1 MLNTKTVKK
10 TLVDGNNTL
19 WELEYDVS
27 DNTVEILS
35 EYARDGSAF
44 LSQYSLDNALG
55 HPIPQA
61 VLSSAEQMLGDDEDY
76 ATQGNEFD
84 VDAFDSMFDALQNP
98 F

>member
-1 MLNTKTVKK
+1 MLKLVKK
-10 TLVDGNNTL
+10 TVVDSNNTL
-19 WELEYDVS
+19 WELEYDAS

-44 LSQYSLDNALG
+44 LSEYSLDNALG

-61 VLSSAEQMLGDDEDY
+61 VLSSAEQMLSDDDY

-84 VDAFDSMFDALQNP
+84 MDAFNSMFESLLNR

>member
-1 MLNTKTVKK
+1 MLKLVKK
-10 TLVDGNNTL
+10 TVVDSDNTL
-19 WELEYDVS
+19 WELEYDAS

-44 LSQYSLDNALG
+44 LSEYSLDNALG

-61 VLSSAEQMLGDDEDY
+61 VLSSAEQMLDDDDY

-84 VDAFDSMFDALQNP
+84 VDAFNSMFESLLNR

>member
-1 MLNTKTVKK
+1 MLKLVKK
-10 TLVDGNNTL
+10 TVVDSNSTL
-19 WELEYDVS
+19 WELEYDAS

-44 LSQYSLDNALG
+44 LSEYSLDNALG

-61 VLSSAEQMLGDDEDY
+61 VLSSAEQMLSDADY

-84 VDAFDSMFDALQNP
+84 VDAFNSMFDALQNP

>member
-1 MLNTKTVKK
+1 MLKLVKK
-10 TLVDGNNTL
+10 TVVDSNNTL
-19 WELEYDVS
+19 WELEYDAS

-44 LSQYSLDNALG
+44 LSEYSLDNALG

-61 VLSSAEQMLGDDEDY
+61 VLSSAEQMLSDDDY

-84 VDAFDSMFDALQNP
+84 VDAFNSMFESLLNR

>member
-1 MLNTKTVKK
+1 MLKLVKK
-10 TLVDGNNTL
+10 TVVDSNNTL
-19 WELEYDVS
+19 WELEYDAS

-44 LSQYSLDNALG
+44 LSEYSLDNALG
-55 HPIPQA
+55 HGIPQA
-61 VLSSAEQMLGDDEDY
+61 VLSSAEAMLDDDY

-84 VDAFDSMFDALQNP
+84 VDAFNSMFESLQNP

>member
-1 MLNTKTVKK
+1 MLKLVKK
-10 TLVDGNNTL
+10 TVVDSDNTL
-19 WELEYDVS
+19 WELEYDAS

-44 LSQYSLDNALG
+44 LSEYSLDNALG
-55 HPIPQA
+55 HSIPQA
-61 VLSSAEQMLGDDEDY
+61 VLSSAEQMLDDDDY

-84 VDAFDSMFDALQNP
+84 VDAFNSMFESLQNP

>member
-1 MLNTKTVKK
+1 MLKLIKKTV
-10 TLVDGNNTL
+10 VDNNSTL
-19 WELEYDVS
+19 WELEYDAS

-44 LSQYSLDNALG
+44 LSEYSLDNALG

-61 VLSSAEQMLGDDEDY
+61 VLSSAEQMLDDDDY
-76 ATQGNEFD
+76 ATKGNEID
-84 VDAFDSMFDALQNP
+84 VDAFNSMFDALQNP

>member
-1 MLNTKTVKK
+1 MLKLVKK
-10 TLVDGNNTL
+10 TVVDSNNTL
-19 WELEYDVS
+19 WELEYDAS

-44 LSQYSLDNALG
+44 LSEYSLDNALG

-61 VLSSAEQMLGDDEDY
+61 VLSSAEQMLSDDDY

-84 VDAFDSMFDALQNP
+84 VDAFNSMFDALQNP

>member
-1 MLNTKTVKK
+1 MLKLVKK
-10 TLVDGNNTL
+10 TVVDSNNTL
-19 WELEYDVS
+19 WELEYDAS

-55 HPIPQA
+55 HGIPQA
-61 VLSSAEQMLGDDEDY
+61 VLSSAEAMLDDDY

-84 VDAFDSMFDALQNP
+84 VDAFNSMFESLQNP

>member
-1 MLNTKTVKK
+1 MFYSNIRTV
-10 TLVDGNNTL
+10 TREPWCG
-19 WELEYDVS
+19 

-44 LSQYSLDNALG
+44 LSEYSLDNALG
-55 HPIPQA
+55 HSIPQA
-61 VLSSAEQMLGDDEDY
+61 VLSSAESMLSGDDY

-84 VDAFDSMFDALQNP
+84 VDAFNSMFESLQNP

>member
-1 MLNTKTVKK
+1 MLKLVKK
-10 TLVDGNNTL
+10 TVVDSNNTL
-19 WELEYDVS
+19 WELEYDAS

-44 LSQYSLDNALG
+44 LSEYSLDNALG
-55 HPIPQA
+55 HGIPQA
-61 VLSSAEQMLGDDEDY
+61 VLSSAEAMLDDDDY

-84 VDAFDSMFDALQNP
+84 VDAFNSMFESLQNP

>member
-1 MLNTKTVKK
+1 MLKLVKK
-10 TLVDGNNTL
+10 TVVDSDNTL
-19 WELEYDVS
+19 WELEYDAS

-44 LSQYSLDNALG
+44 LSEYSLDNALG
-55 HPIPQA
+55 HGIPQA
-61 VLSSAEQMLGDDEDY
+61 VLSSAEAMLDDDDY

-84 VDAFDSMFDALQNP
+84 VDAFNSMFESLQNP

>member
-1 MLNTKTVKK
+1 MLKLVKK
-10 TLVDGNNTL
+10 TVVDNNNTL
-19 WELEYDVS
+19 WELEYDAS

-44 LSQYSLDNALG
+44 LSEYSLDNALG

-61 VLSSAEQMLGDDEDY
+61 VLSSAEQMLDDDY
-76 ATQGNEFD
+76 ATQGNEID
-84 VDAFDSMFDALQNP
+84 VHAFERMLESLQNP

>member
-1 MLNTKTVKK
+1 MLKLVKK
-10 TLVDGNNTL
+10 TVVDSNNTL
-19 WELEYDVS
+19 WELEYDAS

-44 LSQYSLDNALG
+44 LSEYSLDNALG
-55 HPIPQA
+55 HGIPQA
-61 VLSSAEQMLGDDEDY
+61 VLSSAESMLDDDY

-84 VDAFDSMFDALQNP
+84 IDAFNSMFESLQNP

>member
-1 MLNTKTVKK
+1 MLKLVKK
-10 TLVDGNNTL
+10 TVVDSNNNTL
-19 WELEYDVS
+19 WELEYDAS

-44 LSQYSLDNALG
+44 LSEYSLDNALG

-61 VLSSAEQMLGDDEDY
+61 VLSSAEQMLSDDDY

-84 VDAFDSMFDALQNP
+84 VDAFNSMFDALQNP

>member
-1 MLNTKTVKK
+1 MLKLVKK
-10 TLVDGNNTL
+10 TVVDNNNTL
-19 WELEYDVS
+19 WQLEYDAS

-55 HPIPQA
+55 HPIPNA
-61 VLSSAEQMLGDDEDY
+61 VLSSAEQMLDDDDY

-84 VDAFDSMFDALQNP
+84 VDAFNSMFDALQNP

>member
-1 MLNTKTVKK
+1 MLKLVKK
-10 TLVDGNNTL
+10 TVVDSNNTL
-19 WELEYDVS
+19 WELEYDAS

-44 LSQYSLDNALG
+44 LSEYSLDNALG
-55 HPIPQA
+55 HGIPQA
-61 VLSSAEQMLGDDEDY
+61 VLNSAEAMLDDDY

-84 VDAFDSMFDALQNP
+84 VDAFNSMFESLQNP

>member
-1 MLNTKTVKK
+1 MLKLVKK
-10 TLVDGNNTL
+10 TVVDNNNTL
-19 WELEYDVS
+19 WELEYDAS

-44 LSQYSLDNALG
+44 LSEYSLDNALG
-55 HPIPQA
+55 HGIPQA
-61 VLSSAEQMLGDDEDY
+61 VLSSAEAMLDDDDY

-84 VDAFDSMFDALQNP
+84 VDAFNSMFESLQNP

>member
-1 MLNTKTVKK
+1 MLKLVKK
-10 TLVDGNNTL
+10 TVVDSDNTL
-19 WELEYDVS
+19 WELEYDAS

-55 HPIPQA
+55 HAIPEA
-61 VLSSAEQMLGDDEDY
+61 VLSSAEQMLDDDDY

-84 VDAFDSMFDALQNP
+84 VDAFNSMFESLLNR

>member
-1 MLNTKTVKK
+1 MLKLVKK
-10 TLVDGNNTL
+10 TVVDNNNTL
-19 WELEYDVS
+19 WELEYDAS

-44 LSQYSLDNALG
+44 LSEYSLDNALG
-55 HPIPQA
+55 HGIPQA
-61 VLSSAEQMLGDDEDY
+61 VLSSAEAMLDDDY

-84 VDAFDSMFDALQNP
+84 VDAFNSMFESLQNP

>member
-1 MLNTKTVKK
+1 MLKLVKK
-10 TLVDGNNTL
+10 TVVDSDNTL
-19 WELEYDVS
+19 WELEYDAS

-61 VLSSAEQMLGDDEDY
+61 VLSSAEQMLDDDDY

-84 VDAFDSMFDALQNP
+84 VDAFNSMFESLLNR

>member
-1 MLNTKTVKK
+1 MLKLVKK
-10 TLVDGNNTL
+10 TVVDSNNTL
-19 WELEYDVS
+19 WELEYDAS

-44 LSQYSLDNALG
+44 LSEYSLDNALG
-55 HPIPQA
+55 HSIPQA
-61 VLSSAEQMLGDDEDY
+61 VLSSAEQMLDDDDY

-84 VDAFDSMFDALQNP
+84 VDAFNSMFESLQNP